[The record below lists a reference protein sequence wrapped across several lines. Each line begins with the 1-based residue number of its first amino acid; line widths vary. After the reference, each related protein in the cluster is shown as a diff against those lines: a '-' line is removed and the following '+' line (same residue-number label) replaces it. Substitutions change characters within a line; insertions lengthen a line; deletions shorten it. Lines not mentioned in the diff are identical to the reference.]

1 MFGNFSRSKPPGDFI
16 IGDVEVWANELCVP
30 LRMKHV
36 PVQQSGGVNWFRD
49 VAQVKRFG
57 NKKSKRRKWYAKS

>member
-1 MFGNFSRSKPPGDFI
+1 MFGNFSRSNPPGDFI

-49 VAQVKRFG
+49 ALKVKRFG
-57 NKKSKRRKWYAKS
+57 NKKSKRLRY